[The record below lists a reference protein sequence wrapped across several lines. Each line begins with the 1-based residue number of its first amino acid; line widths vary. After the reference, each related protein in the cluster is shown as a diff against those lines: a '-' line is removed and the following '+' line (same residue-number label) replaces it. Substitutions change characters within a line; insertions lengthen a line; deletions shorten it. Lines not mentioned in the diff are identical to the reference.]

1 MAQYTVRIDEA
12 LVADAREKCG
22 SETDEQAIVA
32 AVEDAAKRLRREEF
46 FDAIDSGSIDLGHD
60 ARNEPGQGRSAA

>member
-12 LVADAREKCG
+12 LVADAREKYG
-22 SETDEQAIVA
+22 AQTDEQAIMA

-46 FDAIDSGSIDLGHD
+46 SDAIKSGEIDFMSDVSGG
-60 ARNEPGQGRSAA
+60 PGQETSAA